1 MATKRMT
8 SNDYRKEL
16 HKLDLDR
23 IALEKRL
30 RERVNEMCVQNPY
43 IIVGALSI
51 NTGKGFVCTKDYIN
65 RLDNVELSTVFTV
78 MDIIE
83 EELAKQHPHKQ
94 TRIEGF

>member
-1 MATKRMT
+1 MT
-8 SNDYRKEL
+8 GKDYRKEL
-16 HKLDLDR
+16 YKLELDR

-30 RERVNEMCVQNPY
+30 RTRVNEMCEQNPY
-43 IIVGALSI
+43 IIIGAMSI

-65 RLDNVELSTVFTV
+65 KLDNVELSTVFSI